1 MFKNQPGGFGGGTIT
16 VAGMQQFKGLQFVDD
31 GYRLEGS
38 GQLVIDGSERGD
50 GNAEIRVL
58 ANSAEISTEITGSG
72 GITKTDAGTLVLSG
86 NNSYQGS
93 THILGGAVSIAS
105 DRNLGATGAGILL
118 SGGTLATTA
127 DMAIGRNI
135 TLAGNGGFD
144 VAAGTTLAATGPIG
158 GTGALVKTGTGTL
171 RLAGANLYA
180 GGTRVRQGVLIGDT
194 ASIRGNIAND
204 GEVAF
209 QQATGGVF
217 AGDIS
222 GSGLMRK
229 LGAGS
234 LALAGRNAQDWAVD
248 TGPLRSAGSRF
259 AGDVAIGANG
269 IFVLDDAQA
278 AAYARGLERY
288 GPIP

>member
-1 MFKNQPGGFGGGTIT
+1 MSICSSPRSDTTRCNTGRGDGAWNSANAQWLNRNGEVAAGWAGNQAVFKNQPGGFGGGTIT

-135 TLAGNGGFD
+135 TLAGNG
-144 VAAGTTLAATGPIG
+144 
-158 GTGALVKTGTGTL
+158 
-171 RLAGANLYA
+171 
-180 GGTRVRQGVLIGDT
+180 
-194 ASIRGNIAND
+194 ASMSPPAPRWRPPGRSA
-204 GEVAF
+204 
-209 QQATGGVF
+209 
-217 AGDIS
+217 
-222 GSGLMRK
+222 
-229 LGAGS
+229 
-234 LALAGRNAQDWAVD
+234 ALAPWSRPAPGRCAWLEPTSTPAER
-248 TGPLRSAGSRF
+248 GCAKACSSEIPPRSAGISPTTARWRSSKRRAACSPGTSR
-259 AGDVAIGANG
+259 APA
-269 IFVLDDAQA
+269 
-278 AAYARGLERY
+278 
-288 GPIP
+288 